1 MGVRSS
7 FSEFLKDVF
16 IYNESN
22 KCDKSSKGYGLV
34 LEGSTINGQGEITS
48 TFSVEKSCS
57 QEKDENGEILSDFSS
72 PEELGEE
79 IVKEFCD
86 EMSRNGVIDS
96 YFQPLAC
103 LYMMLTEQD
112 VSSIL
117 LGPLTDQCITML
129 RLIRQFFNVTFKVGE
144 EEDDDEE
151 EEEEE
156 DDMEDENQE
165 NSDNDSEAESEES
178 GHDFDIP
185 KKVNISCVGVG
196 YSNTVR
202 RQR

>member
-1 MGVRSS
+1 MG
-7 FSEFLKDVF
+7 L
-16 IYNESN
+16 
-22 KCDKSSKGYGLV
+22 LT
-34 LEGSTINGQGEITS
+34 GSTVNGQGEITS

-79 IVKEFCD
+79 IVKDFCD

-129 RLIRQFFNVTFKVGE
+129 RLIRQFFNVTFKVEEEQDDDE

-151 EEEEE
+151 MENEE
-156 DDMEDENQE
+156 
-165 NSDNDSEAESEES
+165 ND
-178 GHDFDIP
+178 
-185 KKVNISCVGVG
+185 VN
-196 YSNTVR
+196 
-202 RQR
+202 